1 MGTRWRLRGDSG
13 QRRRFRTNL
22 ASRFGRLVPSLL
34 TEPPFRRYW
43 TGQTISLI
51 GDEVSLIA
59 LPLTGVLVV
68 HAGPAQM
75 GYLMTAWLAPSLLF
89 SVPAG
94 VLVDRYGHRRR
105 AMITADLG
113 RAALMASIPIA
124 YAAGV
129 LTSVQLYTVAFAVGT
144 LSVLFAVADST
155 LFVSLVPPERYVS
168 GNSLLHSSYALADA
182 GGPGLGGALVQALS
196 APAAL
201 LADGL
206 SYLASAFFLFRVRSR
221 EPATARSLDGSPVG
235 GFRFIAGSR
244 VVRAALGA
252 TATINFFT
260 YMFAALFVLY
270 ATTTLRVPP
279 GLLGTVLSAG
289 AAGGL
294 LGSMVT
300 GRVAARIGIG
310 PAFIAGCVLYP
321 APLFLVPAAGGGRD
335 TVLALLFLA
344 EFGSGIGVMMLDIS
358 AGSIFAAVIPDPVR
372 ARVSGAYRAVNY
384 GARPLGSLAAAALG
398 TAVGPRTTLVIAVAG
413 ALAGAGWLI
422 PSPLPRM
429 RTLPSPPPGDVRAA
443 PASPAAEGRTP

>member
-1 MGTRWRLRGDSG
+1 MRRLI
-13 QRRRFRTNL
+13 
-22 ASRFGRLVPSLL
+22 PPLL

-43 TGQTISLI
+43 TGQTISLL
-51 GDEVSLIA
+51 GDEVSMIA

-89 SVPAG
+89 SLPAG

-105 AMITADLG
+105 TMVAADLG

-124 YAAGV
+124 YAAGG

-206 SYLASAFFLFRVRSR
+206 SYLASAFFLHRVRPR
-221 EPATARSLDGSPVG
+221 EPAVAPGRESSPVG

-270 ATTTLRVPP
+270 ATTTLHVPP

-294 LGSMVT
+294 LGSAIT

-310 PAFIAGCVLYP
+310 PAFIAGCVVYP
-321 APLFLVPAAGGGRD
+321 APLFLIPAAGGGRH
-335 TVLALLFLA
+335 TVLTLLFLA

-358 AGSIFAAVIPDPVR
+358 VGSIFAAIIPDRVR

-384 GARPLGSLAAAALG
+384 GARPLGSLAAGVLG
-398 TAVGPRTTLVIAVAG
+398 TTVGPRSTLLIAVAG
-413 ALAGAGWLI
+413 AVAGAAWLL
-422 PSPLPRM
+422 PSPLPHM
-429 RTLPSPPPGDVRAA
+429 RTLPSL
-443 PASPAAEGRTP
+443 PAENVTASIGASSERRSECP